1 MQMFRDK
8 RLDYDGLQ
16 VGQVIKDLRM
26 EKGMT
31 LEDLSEEVGKSESH
45 LKQVEGGSRRMSLE
59 LLFSLVDVLDADA
72 NCILCIP
79 SYKEKETSIDEQL
92 AAMPSEQRAYL
103 TGVFENMIQSY
114 PVVA

>member
-1 MQMFRDK
+1 MFRDK
-8 RLDYDGLQ
+8 RIDYDGLQ

-26 EKGMT
+26 EKGMS
-31 LEDLSEEVGKSESH
+31 LEDLSEEVCKSESH
-45 LKQVEGGSRRMSLE
+45 LMQVEGGSRRMSLE
-59 LLFSLVDVLDADA
+59 LLFSLVDVLDVDA

-79 SYKEKETSIDEQL
+79 ANKEKETSIDEQL